1 MQVGYGGRGMSA
13 YLFHYVGQTYLK
25 PLEAR

>member
-1 MQVGYGGRGMSA
+1 MQVGYGGRGLSA
-13 YLFHYVGQTYLK
+13 YLFHYAGQTYLK